1 MQVKVYRNQTLSEG
15 ARIALGARLYVSGW
29 SLHPTLET
37 LSVLLNPEMA
47 RIAISYEGTTPVAL
61 VLIHIDGMLMA
72 FCRKS
77 ERRKGHASAC
87 FKALKVP
94 AFCWAG
100 EGVYGSPEFWKS
112 NGIDARPRHRCPR
125 STW

>member
-1 MQVKVYRNQTLSEG
+1 MKIVVYRNRTLSEG

-37 LSVLLNPEMA
+37 LRDYQGVTDA
-47 RIAISYEGTTPVAL
+47 RIAIAFIGETPVCL
-61 VLIHIDGMLMA
+61 VLMHTDGMLMA

-77 ERRKGHASAC
+77 ERRKGYASAC
-87 FKALKVP
+87 FKALKSP
-94 AFCWAG
+94 LFAWAG

-112 NGIDARPRHRCPR
+112 NGVDARPRHRRPR
-125 STW
+125 STM